1 MKKHIRDLVR
11 RAAAKGFRVVP
22 HSKPG
27 HYRCDVYRDD
37 VCLGCLTV
45 ASSPS
50 SPEITTNAFLR
61 DIRRLVSGIYQKE
74 TPCDSRK

>member
-1 MKKHIRDLVR
+1 MKKHVRDLVR

-22 HSKPG
+22 HSRPG

-50 SPEITTNAFLR
+50 SPEITVNATLR

-74 TPCDSRK
+74 PPCVSKK